1 MSLGGLLG
9 EKQQI
14 VIPNRRS
21 VKDLKEQGTGLVAL
35 ENLGKIA
42 AFAGIAAIGAIVGY
56 DMPQPKLVPKPLPPG
71 VQGPPVLEEFPPGLE
86 ERIKSAALHAS
97 IGATGLYLATEGNG
111 LAPTVAGTTMLMGML
126 ASPALK
132 TLATMFQSG
141 DTATQRIPPI
151 SFGGLPVN
159 TIYDLWNAVF
169 KLMSG
174 QQP

>member
-56 DMPQPKLVPKPLPPG
+56 DMPQP
-71 VQGPPVLEEFPPGLE
+71 
-86 ERIKSAALHAS
+86 
-97 IGATGLYLATEGNG
+97 
-111 LAPTVAGTTMLMGML
+111 
-126 ASPALK
+126 
-132 TLATMFQSG
+132 
-141 DTATQRIPPI
+141 
-151 SFGGLPVN
+151 
-159 TIYDLWNAVF
+159 
-169 KLMSG
+169 
-174 QQP
+174 